1 MTFKLD
7 FNLFRFSC
15 WLSVENGVIWAF
27 VGPAMVIIVVS
38 ISYRN
43 DGKYLSI

>member
-1 MTFKLD
+1 MTLKLD

-15 WLSVENGVIWAF
+15 WLSVETGVIWAF
-27 VGPAMVIIVVS
+27 VGPAMAIIVVS
-38 ISYRN
+38 IFYIN